1 MTGIWE
7 AGMSDLNTVKALI
20 ARGDKEQTIGLLAS
34 ILLKD
39 TNDLEAWMLLAELLD
54 DPTRKR
60 ACYKQVLR
68 LSPDNLLALKKLQE
82 LDRPLPGPLD
92 PPAAETNSRKART
105 VNRDAFDET
114 KRNIKAVPY
123 QEPYSPPRSSTDGQE
138 IVLFLVVGIAAF
150 LMILFFFVSPVEPS
164 GESSGNNT
172 ALWVGL
178 ISLVLVIF
186 IIVIFSASNKHRG

>member
-7 AGMSDLNTVKALI
+7 AGMSDLQTVKALI

-82 LDRPLPGPLD
+82 LDGPLPD
-92 PPAAETNSRKART
+92 PAPAETNSGKART
-105 VNRDAFDET
+105 GNRHAFAET
-114 KRNIKAVPY
+114 KRNIQAVPY
-123 QEPYSPPRSSTDGQE
+123 QDPYPPARNSTDGQE

-164 GESSGNNT
+164 GDSSGNHT

-178 ISLVLVIF
+178 ISLVLIIF